1 MAGETASF
9 SVVLEDETSGAANAA
24 AASLSRLKSEIDE
37 DMAALRG
44 MQSAL
49 RLLQSATT
57 PNAQAIRNLVTQ
69 MSALKAKIGAN
80 QAEFVNLGGSFK
92 KVAQEANKA
101 AAAVQSKSANL
112 EEMTALAKGALGPMG
127 GIYEKATLITKGIGS
142 GGIAGAAIAAA
153 AAFVVLTSAVVAGY
167 FALAKYAVTVNKGA
181 MERLTKVAKK
191 AEENIAKLFSKV
203 RVEAFVKVVEEVSE
217 MLDESSASAQAVKEI
232 LATMLNPLFD
242 AVGGAGPLIK
252 RFFQGMVIG
261 ALLVTIAAL
270 KVKNALDDL
279 IPEALK
285 GQVDWLQ
292 TALYAGIVVTFGI
305 IAAVA
310 ALAAAGV
317 ILFAGVALAL
327 LTVTLIPLVA
337 ILGLFLIGMLV
348 LFGPLILI
356 GAAIAAAIV
365 YFDEIK
371 AAILDFTG
379 AAWDAAGALIDGLVS
394 GIVNGT
400 GAVMSAIR
408 NLASNMTG
416 ALKAALGIAS
426 PSKVFA
432 ELGVNTSMGMAEG
445 VEDGSGAVESA
456 VGSMVSLP
464 AAQSPAPGGGVGGST
479 YTITVNVDAAGKDGP
494 GIAASIRSQI
504 EDLLEQLATESG
516 APEAA

>member
-24 AASLSRLKSEIDE
+24 AASLSRLKSELDE
-37 DMAALRG
+37 DMGALRG
-44 MQSAL
+44 MQSAM
-49 RLLQSATT
+49 RSLQSATT
-57 PNAQAIRNLVTQ
+57 PNAQAIQNLATQ

-191 AEENIAKLFSKV
+191 AEENVAKLFSKV
-203 RVEAFVKVVEEVSE
+203 RVEAFVKVVEEVAE
-217 MLDESSASAQAVKEI
+217 MLDESSASAAAVKEI

-242 AVGGAGPLIK
+242 AVGGIGPVIK

-270 KVKNALDDL
+270 KVRNALKDVLPAELAGKVDV
-279 IPEALK
+279 LK
-285 GQVDWLQ
+285 V
-292 TALYAGIVVTFGI
+292 ALYAGIAVTFALVG
-305 IAAVA
+305 ALV
-310 ALAAAGV
+310 ALAAVGAV
-317 ILFAGVALAL
+317 VAVVAFVAMATMAAMFAGALLIVGVCLAL
-327 LTVTLIPLVA
+327 LLAPFIMV
-337 ILGLFLIGMLV
+337 GLAV
-348 LFGPLILI
+348 Y
-356 GAAIAAAIV
+356 AAIA

-371 AAILDFTG
+371 AAVLDFAG
-379 AAWDAAGALIDGLVS
+379 AAVDAAGALISGLVNGIMS
-394 GIVNGT
+394 GA
-400 GAVMSAIR
+400 GAVYNAIR
-408 NLASNMTG
+408 NLASGMTG

-432 ELGVNTSMGMAEG
+432 ELGINTSLGMAQG
-445 VEDGSGAVESA
+445 VDEGSGAVNSSVA
-456 VGSMVSLP
+456 SMVSLP
-464 AAQSPAPGGGVGGST
+464 SSGSPSPAGRGGGT
-479 YTITVNVDAAGKDGP
+479 YSITVNVDATGKDAG
-494 GIAASIRSQI
+494 GIAQSIRAQL
-504 EDLLEQLATESG
+504 EMLFEQLSTESG
-516 APEAA
+516 AQGAA

>member
-37 DMAALRG
+37 DMGALRG
-44 MQSAL
+44 MQAAMRS
-49 RLLQSATT
+49 LQSATT
-57 PNAQAIRNLVTQ
+57 PNAAAIKNLATQ

-92 KVAQEANKA
+92 KVAAEANKA
-101 AAAVQSKSANL
+101 SAAVKSKGANL

-153 AAFVVLTSAVVAGY
+153 AAFVVLTSAIVAGY

-181 MERLTKVAKK
+181 MERLGKVSKK
-191 AEENIAKLFSKV
+191 AEENVAKLFSKV
-203 RVEAFVKVVEEVSE
+203 RVEAFVKVVEEVAE

-261 ALLVTIAAL
+261 ALLVTIAVLKVRNAL
-270 KVKNALDDL
+270 KDVLPDELAGKVD
-279 IPEALK
+279 ILK
-285 GQVDWLQ
+285 V
-292 TALYAGIVVTFGI
+292 ALYAGIAVTFSLVG
-305 IAAVA
+305 ALV
-310 ALAAAGV
+310 ALAAVGAV
-317 ILFAGVALAL
+317 VAVVAFVAMATMAAMFAGALIIVGACLAL
-327 LTVTLIPLVA
+327 LLAPFIMV
-337 ILGLFLIGMLV
+337 GLAV
-348 LFGPLILI
+348 Y
-356 GAAIAAAIV
+356 AAIA

-379 AAWDAAGALIDGLVS
+379 AAWDAAGALIDGLVN
-394 GIVNGT
+394 GIVSGT

-432 ELGVNTSMGMAEG
+432 ELGVNASLGMAEG

-464 AAQSPAPGGGVGGST
+464 AAQSPARGGGVGGST